1 MDAASI
7 SVWQRVGFDTA
18 NHATKLKKKLG
29 LKMARIKKKRVKAYT
44 PRPAG
49 IGALNAALTSQHALD
64 TAAQDELIDNARAAL
79 DAMMTDAQPTLVTLK
94 TIKTALEIAAR
105 LTDTAVG
112 GADYLDVIED
122 ALRSCAH
129 CEVRR
134 ACGQPMR
141 FTGDEVRLVREGLDL
156 HDALVQVASC
166 GDMREAVK
174 FLKQY
179 QYKANWMAA

>member
-7 SVWQRVGFDTA
+7 LVWQRVGFDTA

-94 TIKTALEIAAR
+94 TIKTALEIAA
-105 LTDTAVG
+105 
-112 GADYLDVIED
+112 
-122 ALRSCAH
+122 
-129 CEVRR
+129 
-134 ACGQPMR
+134 
-141 FTGDEVRLVREGLDL
+141 
-156 HDALVQVASC
+156 
-166 GDMREAVK
+166 
-174 FLKQY
+174 
-179 QYKANWMAA
+179 